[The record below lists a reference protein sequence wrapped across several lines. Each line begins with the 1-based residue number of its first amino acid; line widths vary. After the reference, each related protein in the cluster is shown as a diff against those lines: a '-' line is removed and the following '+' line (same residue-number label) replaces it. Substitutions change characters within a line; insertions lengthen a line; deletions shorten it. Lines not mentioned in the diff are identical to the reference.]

1 MSSPCT
7 QKRSNVWELQVCE
20 ALETL
25 QVLGDLEDV
34 NESDLSAINTLR
46 NNSTFKN
53 TMITTYDYD
62 PLIGISVMKD
72 ARGRST
78 SYEYDA
84 FGRLK
89 LIKDHDGKLLEEYKY
104 HYKGE

>member
-1 MSSPCT
+1 
-7 QKRSNVWELQVCE
+7 
-20 ALETL
+20 
-25 QVLGDLEDV
+25 
-34 NESDLSAINTLR
+34 
-46 NNSTFKN
+46 
-53 TMITTYDYD
+53 
-62 PLIGISVMKD
+62 MKD